1 MPGAE
6 VSASTAPG
14 NVVKTR
20 SDGSFT
26 LQVKEHTGT
35 FTLTVKKAGYA
46 SVTISIGAEKSNQ
59 TVPMIQLAKTYT
71 TTVRGK
77 VVTPAKAAD
86 PTKGSAIATA
96 RVWASTDPTK
106 KIDVGTDGSYTLQ
119 VANHTGNFTI
129 TAEYTATG
137 NRNYKT
143 SDPKNVTTKGAAIE
157 NQYIALNYG
166 YTTEVTVQVALYPTG
181 AAPIIAN
188 GVEIVITANTTTEQG
203 HVVGRGTTSGT
214 ARNAVIRVDH
224 PGMIR
229 VTASNTG
236 YSSASSDRTLTE
248 DNIGVVMN
256 LFPYRP
262 RIFRRPAGV
271 NLPAAGR
278 PTPGGPAGEGWGTV
292 GIKPALSML
301 SAGGMPDGVS
311 SALPSQHIETPRRK
325 RLKGN
330 WKLL

>member
-1 MPGAE
+1 MPDAE
-6 VSASTAPG
+6 VSASTAPE

-35 FTLTVKKAGYA
+35 FTLTVKKTGYA
-46 SVTISIGAEKSNQ
+46 PVTISISAKKTNH
-59 TVPMIQLAKTYT
+59 TVPAIQLAKVYT

-77 VVTPAKAAD
+77 VVTPARAAD
-86 PTKGSAIATA
+86 PAKGSIITTA
-96 RVWASTDPTK
+96 RVWSSINPDNKVLVNT
-106 KIDVGTDGSYTLQ
+106 TDGSYTLQ

-137 NRNYKT
+137 NKNYKT
-143 SDPKNVTTKGAAIE
+143 SDPKAVSTTGAE
-157 NQYIALNYG
+157 VNNQDIALNYG

-181 AAPIIAN
+181 AAPTIAN
-188 GVEIVITANTTTEQG
+188 GVAIVITANTTTEQG

-256 LFPYRP
+256 LFP
-262 RIFRRPAGV
+262 
-271 NLPAAGR
+271 
-278 PTPGGPAGEGWGTV
+278 
-292 GIKPALSML
+292 
-301 SAGGMPDGVS
+301 
-311 SALPSQHIETPRRK
+311 
-325 RLKGN
+325 
-330 WKLL
+330 